1 MSSLGLKGFASCD
14 KSVLANGLAA
24 HGTDTNAGIPYN
36 TDSNAA
42 ILLNA
47 TVAYTPLSNAS

>member
-1 MSSLGLKGFASCD
+1 MVIFVR
-14 KSVLANGLAA
+14 SVNANGDAA
-24 HGTDTNAGIPYN
+24 HGTVTKAGTPYI

-47 TVAYTPLSNAS
+47 TVANTHSSRALNIE